1 MRLSLRLSVVLVV
14 AAINVA
20 VFGAGLAWLTDS
32 FRDSVGQL
40 DVEYSNTLAEVIQT
54 QLDPEG
60 NINAPDIL
68 RWSLW
73 GKFEDAIVVR
83 VPGSPGAIGPQ
94 ALGVYLNPL
103 GSSQRST
110 TFDEAGILRDINSAV
125 LSGQPQATVRG
136 IAVPVLDGSGVVWGG
151 CWFASDAVIGTGD
164 LFRQLL
170 PWFLVSTLL
179 LTLGTFSALRR
190 LVLDP
195 IQDLARG
202 ARQLEEG
209 DLGVRVHETGR
220 SDEVSELMRGFNQ
233 MASRVQ
239 GFGEKL
245 ANEVE
250 IATAKAKSAE
260 AAAMTQRRLA
270 ATGELAAGIAHE
282 INNPLGGMINALEVL
297 GRDDLAPEKREQ
309 YLALVKGGLERIH
322 QTVGQVLRLA
332 PRKTE
337 PELISLAAPLGDALG
352 LVRHRAKSL
361 GVGIYLQAG
370 TTTRDAYD
378 AAALAIF
385 ADLPPVLGESNE
397 LGQAL
402 LNLIVNSL
410 DSLEEKP
417 GAERNIEIAIR
428 IEDSELH
435 LSFEDDGPGM
445 DREFLDRAPDLFFS
459 TKEIGRGTGLGLA
472 IVHNVVNGHG
482 GRVFLS
488 SEPGRGFRVDLYL
501 PIAREER
508 VS

>member
-32 FRDSVGQL
+32 LVTDSPRI
-40 DVEYSNTLAEVIQT
+40 DVEYSNTLASAIQT
-54 QLDPEG
+54 RLDPQG

-68 RWSLW
+68 SWSLW
-73 GKFEDAIVVR
+73 SRFEDAIVVR
-83 VPGSPGAIGPQ
+83 LPAGSATVPSE
-94 ALGVYLNPL
+94 LGVYLNPL
-103 GSSQRST
+103 GSSHRSI
-110 TFDEAGILRDINSAV
+110 TFDEQQILEDIDSALV
-125 LSGQPQATVRG
+125 TGGPFTTVRG
-136 IAVPVLDGSGVVWGG
+136 ITVPVLDHTGALWGG
-151 CWFASDAVIGTGD
+151 CWFESDAVLTASG
-164 LFRQLL
+164 LLRQLL
-170 PWFLVSTLL
+170 PWFLISTLL
-179 LTLGTFSALRR
+179 LTLGTFHALRR

-195 IQDLARG
+195 VQVLANA
-202 ARQLEEG
+202 ARELEEG
-209 DLGVRVHETGR
+209 DLAVRVNETGR

-282 INNPLGGMINALEVL
+282 INNPHGGMINALEVL
-297 GRDDLAPEKREQ
+297 GREDLEPEKREQ
-309 YLALVKGGLERIH
+309 YLSLVKGGLERIH

-337 PELISLAAPLGDALG
+337 PEPIGLTGPLGDALG
-352 LVRHRAKSL
+352 LVRHRAESM
-361 GVGIYLQAG
+361 GVGIYMQSDGASC
-370 TTTRDAYD
+370 DAYEVG
-378 AAALAIF
+378 ALELF
-385 ADLPPVLGESNE
+385 ADLPPVMGESNE

-410 DSLEEKP
+410 DSLEKKP
-417 GAERNIEIAIR
+417 GTERNIEISMRAEGSDIH
-428 IEDSELH
+428 I
-435 LSFEDDGPGM
+435 SFEDDGPGM
-445 DREFLDRAPDLFFS
+445 DKEFLDRASDLFFS
-459 TKEIGRGTGLGLA
+459 TKDVGKGTGLGLA
-472 IVHNVVNGHG
+472 IVHNVINGHS

-501 PIAREER
+501 PVAGEE
-508 VS
+508 VES